1 MEVIPART
9 NQEPPIVTPSMDSP
23 AKRVHALFG
32 AEARTHESSYRYILP
47 RGGSFAHDRG
57 FPLVHHRQQGLQS
70 HRLRRRAPW
79 RRDRP
84 PPSRRPRCH
93 RCLLQPAP
101 TRGPDEE
108 RASRVG
114 TIEGEK
120 PQVITPQPGDLSK
133 VPYAEPLWLAPP
145 FRSPY
150 YGESHKRLQ
159 RKLREFVDSEL
170 YKEAQECE
178 ATGRYVSQQM
188 IDRMSELG
196 ILHMRLGPGK
206 HLHGVELMGGAVKGE
221 EFDYFHD
228 LIVGQ
233 ELARAMARGFADG
246 NMAGMT
252 IGLTAVLQFA
262 HDEAWKNKIAQE
274 VFSGKKKLCLAIT
287 EAFAG
292 SDVAGLRTTAEKTP
306 DGKHYIVNGTKKWIT
321 NGCWS
326 DYFVTGVKTDKGLSV
341 MLIERGEGV
350 ETKAIKTSYSP
361 AAGTAYVTFD
371 NVKVPVENLLGQEN
385 KGIHVI
391 LSNFNHER
399 WMMVC
404 GSLRMSRSIVEECLK
419 WSNQRQVFGKQLI
432 DQPVIRQKLAKMI
445 ALVEANQSWLE
456 TITYQM
462 CHMPYKQQA
471 QHLAG
476 PIGLLKMSATR
487 AAHEI
492 ADEAVQI
499 WGGRGLTQTGMGK
512 FIEMFHR
519 TYKFDA
525 ILGGAEEV
533 LGDLGVRQAM
543 RNFPKAML

>member
-1 MEVIPART
+1 MSPPETTFSREEVRSHTTEDSLWCIIDSTVYDLTEFVDAHPGGESVLRQVAGQDATTAFYNLHRHEVITKYADLA
-9 NQEPPIVTPSMDSP
+9 I
-23 AKRVHALFG
+23 
-32 AEARTHESSYRYILP
+32 
-47 RGGSFAHDRG
+47 
-57 FPLVHHRQQGLQS
+57 
-70 HRLRRRAPW
+70 
-79 RRDRP
+79 
-84 PPSRRPRCH
+84 
-93 RCLLQPAP
+93 
-101 TRGPDEE
+101 
-108 RASRVG
+108 G
-114 TIEGEK
+114 TVEGEK
-120 PQVITPQPGDLSK
+120 PQVITPQPGDLSE
-133 VPYAEPLWLAPP
+133 VPYAEPLWLAPS
-145 FRSPY
+145 FHSPY
-150 YGESHKRLQ
+150 YKESHRQLQ
-159 RKLREFVDSEL
+159 RAIREFTDR
-170 YKEAQECE
+170 YIYAEAQECE
-178 ATGRYVSQQM
+178 TTGRFISQEM
-188 IDRMSELG
+188 IDRMSKEG

-206 HLHGVELMGGAVKGE
+206 HLHGVELMGGVVKGE

-228 LIVGQ
+228 LIVAQ
-233 ELARAMARGFADG
+233 EMSRAMARGFQDG
-246 NMAGMT
+246 NMAGMM
-252 IGLTAVLQFA
+252 IGLTAVLNFA
-262 HDEAWKNKIAQE
+262 RDEAWKKKISDE

-321 NGCWS
+321 NGSWS
-326 DYFVTGVKTDKGLSV
+326 DYFVTGVRTGKHLSV
-341 MLIERGEGV
+341 LLIERGEGV
-350 ETKAIKTSYSP
+350 ETKPIKTSYSA
-361 AAGTAYVTFD
+361 AAGTAYITFD
-371 NVKVPVENLLGQEN
+371 NVKVPVENLLGEEN

-399 WMMVC
+399 WAMVC
-404 GSLRMSRSIVEECLK
+404 GSTRVSRTIVEECLK
-419 WSNQRQVFGKQLI
+419 WSNQRLVFGKRLI

-445 ALVEANQSWLE
+445 ALIEANQSWLE

-492 ADEAVQI
+492 ADESVQI